1 MVSALVRDSPI
12 KFNVRSDIYFAEFS
26 SLTIRVL
33 LDLLQC
39 SVEVSPAALVL
50 GAELVPQANREWT
63 QVRHSKLKCL
73 NNPDMILYF
82 SSYSY
87 NTNQRPSSYRHI
99 QGGRTSGYSNQG
111 FGSQYS
117 TFSSQGQRVPQQQ
130 QQQLPMKTQPRF
142 RQRPPVRDKMRQCI
156 LILLA

>member
-99 QGGRTSGYSNQG
+99 QGGRINGYNNNNQG

-117 TFSSQGQRVPQQQ
+117 TFSSQGQRVPQ